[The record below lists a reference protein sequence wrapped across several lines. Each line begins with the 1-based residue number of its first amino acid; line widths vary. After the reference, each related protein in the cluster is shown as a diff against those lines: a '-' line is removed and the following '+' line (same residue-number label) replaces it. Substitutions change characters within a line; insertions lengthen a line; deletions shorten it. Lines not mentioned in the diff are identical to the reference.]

1 MSSSGKI
8 KVLFVCMGNICR
20 SPLAEGVFNQLLAK
34 DKLSDRF
41 MVDSAGTSN
50 YHVGDAPDKRAI
62 VAADCAGVKLHHSA
76 RQFVKEDFQIFDY
89 ILVMDHLNY
98 EAVLSLTDNHLY
110 HDKVFLFRT
119 FDSESVDFQNVPDP
133 YYGGS
138 ADFTEVLDIVT
149 KAGIGFLEFLKEQNK
164 L

>member
-62 VAADCAGVKLHHSA
+62 VAADCAIEETQSGFAGRCERFRAL
-76 RQFVKEDFQIFDY
+76 FQ
-89 ILVMDHLNY
+89 
-98 EAVLSLTDNHLY
+98 
-110 HDKVFLFRT
+110 
-119 FDSESVDFQNVPDP
+119 Q
-133 YYGGS
+133 GS
-138 ADFTEVLDIVT
+138 AHD
-149 KAGIGFLEFLKEQNK
+149 
-164 L
+164 